1 MRAENHVPLKRW
13 YGLWLAI
20 GLPFGIALVVFLSI
34 LFSDAAVGERCYTS
48 ICCANFVALF
58 KVPIAIAGLAIP
70 AVAIVAA
77 IHRSDEAA
85 IQIQE
90 ALSNNVFGNY
100 LKHRAAFVEYVD
112 SKVDRLLSDKMR
124 VVFDAAALYE
134 HIYPRNGYAYF
145 EVCSNRSYQFWTT
158 LDARLDSLIRV
169 SELPEDVERSGAL
182 IASLLGVFQLLQMR
196 IENGGRLR
204 GGSGLNESLEVG
216 VVIGHDLPVALNKTV
231 GLIFDVI
238 KMLDSFA
245 AAEYDYETIE
255 SEGLNVHWLR
265 SVHDAVKNK
274 IKYLKE

>member
-48 ICCANFVALF
+48 MCWANFVALF

-77 IHRSDEAA
+77 IHRSDETA

-90 ALSNNVFGNY
+90 ALSNNIFGNY

-112 SKVDRLLSDKMR
+112 SKVDRLLPGKMR

-134 HIYPRNGYAYF
+134 HIYPKNGYAYF
-145 EVCSNRSYQFWTT
+145 EIYSNNNYQFWTT
-158 LDARLDSLIRV
+158 LDARLGSLIKV
-169 SELPEDVERSGAL
+169 GALPEDIEKSGVL
-182 IASLLGVFQLLQMR
+182 IAGLLEVFQLLQMR

-204 GGSGLNESLEVG
+204 GGSGFNESLEVG
-216 VVIGHDLPVALNKTV
+216 VVIGHDLLVALNKTIC
-231 GLIFDVI
+231 LIFDVI
-238 KMLDSFA
+238 RMLDSFSV
-245 AAEYDYETIE
+245 AEYDYETIE
-255 SEGLNVHWLR
+255 TEGLDAQWLR
-265 SVHDAVKNK
+265 SVHGAVKDK